1 LGLALGL
8 FRHLLVQLA
17 LQCDAVVCCRVSPIQ
32 KAQVVKLVK
41 WRASDA
47 VTLAIGDGAND
58 VSMIQEADVG
68 IGIRGREGSQA
79 VRASD
84 YGIAKFRFL
93 KRLLLVHGRYNYL
106 RVTTLIQYSFYK
118 NIAFT
123 LPQFYFSWFN
133 GFSGQT
139 LYDSWIITVYNM
151 IFTALPVIFFAIFD
165 KDINEEDLEKYPE
178 LYNRSKDNKDLNAKT
193 FFLWMVNAVWHS
205 LVFYFGAVYLWRDG
219 IFQQDGQA
227 FGIWELGLLCT
238 SVAITTVSI
247 KIAQQTSY
255 WIWLNHVAIWGSV
268 AIYFLGLYPYSL
280 ILFLPPANMY
290 YVMFNVS
297 QSLYFWL
304 AMIALISIAMLPD
317 FIWATLKGYIFPQ
330 DWQII
335 REFNM
340 IKKTRK
346 RPSIRETEKEKL
358 IDRRLGES
366 DDLNGGPHSSI
377 KYMEDKKT

>member
-1 LGLALGL
+1 
-8 FRHLLVQLA
+8 
-17 LQCDAVVCCRVSPIQ
+17 
-32 KAQVVKLVK
+32 
-41 WRASDA
+41 
-47 VTLAIGDGAND
+47 
-58 VSMIQEADVG
+58 
-68 IGIRGREGSQA
+68 
-79 VRASD
+79 
-84 YGIAKFRFL
+84 
-93 KRLLLVHGRYNYL
+93 
-106 RVTTLIQYSFYK
+106 
-118 NIAFT
+118 
-123 LPQFYFSWFN
+123 
-133 GFSGQT
+133 
-139 LYDSWIITVYNM
+139 VYNM